1 MRKSMVLLA
10 LVLALGQ
17 WGCQF
22 HGGYDPNSYYQMNQL
37 EDVYREQR
45 ITGTD
50 YELRKGRLEIAFI
63 FTRRRFELRHNT
75 LINPDMGGRGIRSFD
90 DD

>member
-1 MRKSMVLLA
+1 MQTLTVLLA

-22 HGGYDPNSYYQMNQL
+22 HGGSDANSYYEMNQL

-45 ITGTD
+45 ITHTD
-50 YELRKGRLEIAFI
+50 SELSRGSVQIAF
-63 FTRRRFELRHNT
+63 TVY
-75 LINPDMGGRGIRSFD
+75 
-90 DD
+90 

>member
-1 MRKSMVLLA
+1 MRKSTVLLA

-22 HGGYDPNSYYQMNQL
+22 HGGSDSNSYYEMNQL

-45 ITGTD
+45 ITRTD
-50 YELRKGRLEIAFI
+50 SVLRKGPVQIAF
-63 FTRRRFELRHNT
+63 T
-75 LINPDMGGRGIRSFD
+75 LY
-90 DD
+90 